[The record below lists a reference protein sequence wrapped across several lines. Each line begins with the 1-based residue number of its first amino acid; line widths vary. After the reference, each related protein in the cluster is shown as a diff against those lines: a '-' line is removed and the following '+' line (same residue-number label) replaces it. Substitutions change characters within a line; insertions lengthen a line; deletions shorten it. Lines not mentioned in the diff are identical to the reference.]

1 MDPRVINPFLKATS
15 EVTRQ
20 LLCLDITYRKPYIK
34 KTPFISKG
42 ILVIIGLVG
51 AVKGKMML
59 SLSKENATKIAQIMM
74 YELTEENEE
83 LLQSAMGEYS
93 NILIGNTSRNMS
105 ENGIDV
111 IITSPTI
118 LEGDQIKIN
127 QKDSVISIPALIGED
142 IEIEFFLSVE

>member
-1 MDPRVINPFLKATS
+1 MDPRVINPFLKAAS

-20 LLCLDITYRKPYIK
+20 ILNLNITYRQPYIK
-34 KTPFISKG
+34 KTPFVSQG

-51 AVKGKMML
+51 GVKGKMMI
-59 SLSKENATKIAQIMM
+59 SLSRTKAKKIAEIMM
-74 YELTEENEE
+74 YDLSEENES
-83 LLQSAMGEYS
+83 LLQSAIGEYS

-105 ENGIDV
+105 EEGIDV

-127 QKDSVISIPALIGED
+127 QKEPVISVPAIIGED

>member
-20 LLCLDITYRKPYIK
+20 VLCLDINFRKPYIK
-34 KTPFISKG
+34 KTPFVSKG

-59 SLSKENATKIAQIMM
+59 SLSKENAFKIAQIMM
-74 YELTEENEE
+74 YELTDEDES
-83 LLQSAMGEYS
+83 LLQSAIGEYS

-118 LEGDQIKIN
+118 LEGNQIKIN
-127 QKDSVISIPALIGED
+127 QKESVISIPAVIGTD

>member
-20 LLCLDITYRKPYIK
+20 LLSLDITYRKPYIK

-74 YELTEENEE
+74 YELTEENEA

-127 QKDSVISIPALIGED
+127 QKESVISIPALIGED